1 MNSVILMG
9 RLTRDP
15 EIRYSTTG
23 TQMAIAR
30 YTLAVNRRFAK
41 EGEQG
46 ADFINCVAFGKSAE
60 FAEKYFHKGLKIVIR
75 GRIQTGS
82 YTNRDGATVY
92 TTDVVIEE
100 QNFAESKGA
109 QTSQSGNVTAA
120 EALFQANPQQQPQ
133 SQPQS
138 ASNMDP
144 NEFIT
149 VPIEDFEDDGLPFN

>member
-15 EIRYSTTG
+15 EIRYSATE
-23 TQMAIAR
+23 TQTAIAR
-30 YTLAVNRRFAK
+30 YTLAVNRRFTRD
-41 EGEQG
+41 GEQK
-46 ADFINCVAFGKSAE
+46 ADFINCVSFGKSAE

-100 QNFAESKGA
+100 QNFAESKAAA
-109 QTSQSGNVTAA
+109 QNAGVVQ
-120 EALFQANPQQQPQ
+120 LQPQ
-133 SQPQS
+133 AEQPQTQPQEQTNNS
-138 ASNMDP
+138 EP
-144 NEFIT
+144 NDFIAI
-149 VPIEDFEDDGLPFN
+149 PIDEFEDDGLPFN

>member
-23 TQMAIAR
+23 TGTQMAIAR
-30 YTLAVNRRFAK
+30 YTLAVNRRFTR
-41 EGEQG
+41 EGEQK

-100 QNFAESKGA
+100 QNFAESKTA
-109 QTSQSGNVTAA
+109 SQGGNVTAA
-120 EALFQANPQQQPQ
+120 MEQSQPQ
-133 SQPQS
+133 TQPQPQS

-149 VPIEDFEDDGLPFN
+149 IPIEEFEDDGLPFN